1 MALAGGRRM
10 RTEEEIRRRI
20 KTLNEL
26 RKEFNEL
33 RDFKSAMVCVE
44 RIEMLEWVIESEA
57 SNV

>member
-1 MALAGGRRM
+1 M

-44 RIEMLEWVIESEA
+44 RMEMLEWVLESEG
-57 SNV
+57 NNEP

>member
-1 MALAGGRRM
+1 M

-33 RDFKSAMVCVE
+33 RDFKSAMFCVE
-44 RIEMLEWVIESEA
+44 RIEMLEWVLESEA
-57 SNV
+57 TND